1 MHNRTNALPARE
13 HLVRAYLLLLLMVLF
28 WGANFSVAKVALA
41 SVPPLVFNALRFP
54 CAAIAVW
61 IVLRLRGPIPWPA
74 PQDYSRILVIALL
87 GNVLYQLFFIF
98 GLDATNAGIASVL
111 LAGSPIL
118 TALLSAAMGHERV
131 QLRTWVGVFA
141 TFVGILLVVQA
152 SGGMSAGGATTTGAL
167 LMVAASAS
175 WAMFTVG
182 ARPLL
187 VRYGPTAVT
196 AWTLWAGTAVL
207 VAIGARQVMTLPA
220 GVLTPAVWGAILY
233 AGALSIGISYL
244 IWYHA
249 VSIIGNTRTATFSNA
264 VPAVALFIAWI
275 WLGEVPTAGE
285 LTGSAIIIGGVALA
299 QSRRAAISSRH
310 E

>member
-1 MHNRTNALPARE
+1 
-13 HLVRAYLLLLLMVLF
+13 
-28 WGANFSVAKVALA
+28 
-41 SVPPLVFNALRFP
+41 
-54 CAAIAVW
+54 
-61 IVLRLRGPIPWPA
+61 
-74 PQDYSRILVIALL
+74 
-87 GNVLYQLFFIF
+87 
-98 GLDATNAGIASVL
+98 
-111 LAGSPIL
+111 
-118 TALLSAAMGHERV
+118 
-131 QLRTWVGVFA
+131 RTWLGVFA

-187 VRYGPTAVT
+187 ARYGPTAVT

-285 LTGSAIIIGGVALA
+285 LTGSAIIIAGVALA
-299 QSRRAAISSRH
+299 QSGRAAISSRH
-310 E
+310 G

>member
-1 MHNRTNALPARE
+1 MHNRTDPPPARE
-13 HLVRAYLLLLLMVLF
+13 RLVRAYVLLLLMVLI

-41 SVPPLVFNALRFP
+41 SVPPLAFNALRFP

-74 PQDYSRILVIALL
+74 PQDYSRILGLALL
-87 GNVLYQLFFIF
+87 GNVLYQQFFIF
-98 GLDATNAGIASVL
+98 GLDTTNAGIASVL

-131 QLRTWVGVFA
+131 NVRTWVGVFA
-141 TFVGILLVVQA
+141 TFAGILLVVQA
-152 SGGMSAGGATTTGAL
+152 SGAMATSNATTTGAL

-196 AWTLWAGTAVL
+196 AWTLWVGTAIL
-207 VAIGARQVMTLPA
+207 VAIGARQVVTLPA
-220 GVLTPAVWGAILY
+220 GALTPAVWGGILY

-249 VSIIGNTRTATFSNA
+249 VSILGNTRTAAFSNA
-264 VPAVALFIAWI
+264 VPAVALFVAWI
-275 WLGEVPTAGE
+275 WLGEVPTPGE
-285 LTGSAIIIGGVALA
+285 LAGSAIIISGVALA
-299 QSRRAAISSRH
+299 QSRRPALSSRH
-310 E
+310 G